1 MGVSQSSIE
10 KKYSNDFELVI
21 RVSKDLERAL
31 GKRFS
36 CYSGTLMEKVRSVE
50 DKVTKSTYSAIVYL
64 VKLRIFEVL
73 AILISVISF
82 RTVR

>member
-64 VKLRIFEVL
+64 VKLRNDLVHE
-73 AILISVISF
+73 
-82 RTVR
+82 